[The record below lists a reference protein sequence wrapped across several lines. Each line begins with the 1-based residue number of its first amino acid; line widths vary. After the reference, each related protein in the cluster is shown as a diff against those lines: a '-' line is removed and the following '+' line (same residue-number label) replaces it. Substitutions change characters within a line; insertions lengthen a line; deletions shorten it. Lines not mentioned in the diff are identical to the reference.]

1 MTQLAVLGALS
12 ERPAWAL
19 VGDRLVREHDCG
31 SWDAAFAALA
41 PIAGVAERLDH
52 HPDWS
57 QRGGTLRLELRT
69 HRPRGISQL
78 DLDLADAID
87 AVLPPEPA

>member
-41 PIAGVAERLDH
+41 PIAAAAERLD
-52 HPDWS
+52 
-57 QRGGTLRLELRT
+57 QRT